1 MMDGLRS
8 YLQHRIETF
17 SWIDPLEFV
26 LIGIAVYALYRFL
39 RGTRG
44 ARVFRGFIL
53 LFVAGSVLVQLLTSA
68 LNLERVAIIYSALIQ
83 LAIVAAVIIFQPE
96 LRRALIQLGQNRL
109 FRPFLKKHG
118 LAFIDILTSTVEKL
132 SRDKIGALVA
142 IERDTGLLSL
152 VETGRLLH
160 AELSEELL
168 VTIFWPGSPLHD
180 MGVIVRQNQIVA
192 AGCEFPL
199 TQNPPL
205 GTKYGARHRAAL
217 GLSEESDAL
226 IIVVSEETGEISIAH
241 SGQFTEDMTVLEF
254 RQHLANALVREQASA
269 EIASA
274 MGMTSRTSKNELTEA
289 EEASRQ

>member
-1 MMDGLRS
+1 MEGLKS
-8 YLQHRIETF
+8 YIEHRIQTF
-17 SWIDPLEFV
+17 SWIDPLEFI
-26 LIGIAVYALYRFL
+26 LIGLAVYALYRFL

-44 ARVFRGFIL
+44 ARVFRGFIF
-53 LFVAGSVLVQLLTSA
+53 LFVTGSILVQFLTNA
-68 LNLERVAIIYSALIQ
+68 FNLERVAIIYNALIQ

-109 FRPFLKKHG
+109 FRPFIKRQG
-118 LAFIDILTSTVEKL
+118 MAMIDILTGAVATL

-142 IERDTGLLSL
+142 VERETGLLPL
-152 VETGRLLH
+152 VETGRILN

-180 MGVIVRQNQIVA
+180 MGVIVQQKQIVA

-241 SGQFTEDMTVLEF
+241 GGQFTEDLTVAQF
-254 RQHLANALVREQASA
+254 RRHLAHALAREQSTTDVASV
-269 EIASA
+269 
-274 MGMTSRTSKNELTEA
+274 MGISGRPAGADLAEA
-289 EEASRQ
+289 EETIER

>member
-1 MMDGLRS
+1 MMESLKS
-8 YLQHRIETF
+8 YLQHRVDTF

-26 LIGIAVYALYRFL
+26 LIGLAVYALYRFL

-44 ARVFRGFIL
+44 ARVFRGFIF
-53 LFVAGSVLVQLLTSA
+53 LFVAGSVFVQFLTNA

-83 LAIVAAVIIFQPE
+83 LAIIAAVIIFQPE

-109 FRPFLKKHG
+109 FRPFIKRHG
-118 LAFIDILTSTVEKL
+118 MAFIDILTSAVATL

-168 VTIFWPGSPLHD
+168 VTIFWPGCPLHD

-241 SGQFTEDMTVLEF
+241 SGHFTEDLSLMEF
-254 RQHLANALVREQASA
+254 RRHLANALVREQSNA

-274 MGMTSRTSKNELTEA
+274 MGMKRLNKTDLAEA
-289 EEASRQ
+289 EETANR